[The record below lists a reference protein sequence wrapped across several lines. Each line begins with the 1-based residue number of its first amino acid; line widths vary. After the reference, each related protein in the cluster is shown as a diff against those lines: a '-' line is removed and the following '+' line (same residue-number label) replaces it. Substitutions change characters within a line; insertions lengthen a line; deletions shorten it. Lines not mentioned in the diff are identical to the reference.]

1 MKIYLLIAIGSLLIS
16 CVRMKE
22 PASGITIGFTVSAAD
37 RLYQKEGIERVVK
50 NDLKP
55 ERNIKTIA
63 QIGEMKDGDP
73 IKIEGVRCEGN
84 TLLITV
90 SYGGGCG
97 EHSFE
102 VNGSRAVM
110 KSMPQKRSVK
120 LTHTNHQDYCK
131 AIVTKTIEVDISE
144 LSQVQ
149 IKGSRVLLLLSGWNE
164 AIEYI
169 YE

>member
-1 MKIYLLIAIGSLLIS
+1 
-16 CVRMKE
+16 MKE
-22 PASGITIGFTVSAAD
+22 PASGITIGFTVSAAE

-50 NDLKP
+50 NDVKP

-102 VNGSRAVM
+102 VNGSRAVI
-110 KSMPQKRSVK
+110 K

-144 LSQVQ
+144 LSQVK